1 MTDKMVPQHYA
12 NLAIKEQ
19 REQLAALRAECER
32 LKESVNASRAEATL
46 RFEESQQWRQ
56 KAQVIDDGLCMA
68 KERIAELEA
77 ALTEIHE
84 LLSNYRHGTAKAR
97 AAAALKGDTSEIRRR
112 ASPDDKH
119 PEDRIVH

>member
-68 KERIAELEA
+68 KERIAQLEA
-77 ALTEIHE
+77 ALRDARY
-84 LLSNYRHGTAKAR
+84 LLESHAI
-97 AAAALKGDTSEIRRR
+97 AAALKGDAE
-112 ASPDDKH
+112 
-119 PEDRIVH
+119 

>member
-1 MTDKMVPQHYA
+1 MPYVD
-12 NLAIKEQ
+12 
-19 REQLAALRAECER
+19 REGTPEHTSHFESCGCAEAREAALRAECER
-32 LKESVNASRAEATL
+32 LKAR
-46 RFEESQQWRQ
+46 
-56 KAQVIDDGLCMA
+56 GA
-68 KERIAELEA
+68 KLEA

-84 LLSNYRHGTAKAR
+84 LLSNYRHGKAKAR